1 MSYLSLKKHKNA
13 QLDQLLKEQS
23 KERVKRK
30 LPIVEKSFKMQRE
43 QRLEETFEA
52 ESKAQVEV
60 LGRNRKSSLNNNE
73 SV

>member
-1 MSYLSLKKHKNA
+1 MSYLSLKKHKTA

-30 LPIVEKSFKMQRE
+30 LLIVEKSFKMQRE
-43 QRLEETFEA
+43 QWLEETFEA
-52 ESKAQVEV
+52 ESKVQVEV

>member
-1 MSYLSLKKHKNA
+1 MSYLSLKKHKTG

-30 LPIVEKSFKMQRE
+30 LLIVEKSFKMQRE
-43 QRLEETFEA
+43 QWLEETFEA
-52 ESKAQVEV
+52 ESKVQVEI

-73 SV
+73 SL